1 MVKWAVKKPVK
12 VATVKYTG
20 DNLNEIIDFVGAEN
34 VDWYPSAEAL
44 YINTLEG
51 KMIVLPDSVVIKGP
65 KGEFYPCRGD
75 IFNDTYNIL
84 N

>member
-1 MVKWAVKKPVK
+1 MVKWAVKKPIK
-12 VATVKYTG
+12 VATVRYTG

-34 VDWYPSAEAL
+34 GDWYPSAEWL

>member
-1 MVKWAVKKPVK
+1 MIKWAIKKPIK
-12 VATVKYTG
+12 VATVRYTV
-20 DNLNEIIDFVGAEN
+20 DNLNEVIDFVGAEN
-34 VDWYPSAEAL
+34 ADWYPSAEVL

-51 KMIVLPDSVVIKGP
+51 KMIVLPNSVVIKGP

-75 IFNDTYNIL
+75 IFDETYNIL